1 MATVV
6 PAKFLSVDETSVVLA
21 CNVGTLQQP
30 HIQPR
35 RFDIA
40 PFAEMVKGFPKHPK
54 EKYLTITITGR
65 NGSYSF
71 AYDLVEGT
79 PEFQKEF

>member
-1 MATVV
+1 MIKISAATEQEFIV
-6 PAKFLSVDETSVVLA
+6 
-21 CNVGTLQQP
+21 
-30 HIQPR
+30 
-35 RFDIA
+35 
-40 PFAEMVKGFPKHPK
+40 EMVRGFPKHPK